1 MGKMLVRYKEEARKK
16 KSLSKSS
23 NTNHNNYKNMTN
35 RTVVQVVIL
44 ISFVTFWFATG
55 NTELAAGAL
64 YGFFLGTLAFFK
76 K

>member
-1 MGKMLVRYKEEARKK
+1 
-16 KSLSKSS
+16 
-23 NTNHNNYKNMTN
+23 MTD
-35 RTVVQVVIL
+35 RTVVQVVVL

-64 YGFFLGTLAFFK
+64 YGFLIGTAAFFK

>member
-16 KSLSKSS
+16 KSLSKFS

-44 ISFVTFWFATG
+44 MSFVTFWFVKG

-64 YGFFLGTLAFFK
+64 YGFLIGTAAFFK

>member
-1 MGKMLVRYKEEARKK
+1 
-16 KSLSKSS
+16 
-23 NTNHNNYKNMTN
+23 MTN